1 MKRMRKYAAV
11 LMGAFFLAFCCQM
24 NAEAAESVAP
34 FTADQLMAV
43 VNAQCLNVT
52 SVRQTITEN
61 VQAVDAAS
69 QTSVTLNLAA
79 QLEENRTV
87 THSVIGM
94 SMSVGMGSAA
104 MTAGATSVESYTA
117 LENGVVTT
125 WQKDPA
131 TGTWST
137 AQAPATYEQMT
148 AANGTLMLSGISA
161 AGAPVTTDGRVYRFT
176 GTVDASLMSDMAD
189 VLESSGISADGSF
202 PVVVEIDAAT
212 FYPRSIVIGMPNLT
226 MPEMPGMTA
235 TATVA
240 VVYDGFNQFD
250 AIALPGA
257 NAA

>member
-1 MKRMRKYAAV
+1 MQRRLRASRFYR
-11 LMGAFFLAFCCQM
+11 G
-24 NAEAAESVAP
+24 S
-34 FTADQLMAV
+34 ADGGSQR
-43 VNAQCLNVT
+43 QCLNVT

-161 AGAPVTTDGRVYRFT
+161 AGAPVTTDGQVYRFT

-189 VLESSGISADGSF
+189 VLESSGFRQMARSRWWWRS
-202 PVVVEIDAAT
+202 T
-212 FYPRSIVIGMPNLT
+212 RPRSI
-226 MPEMPGMTA
+226 PEASLSGCR
-235 TATVA
+235 
-240 VVYDGFNQFD
+240 
-250 AIALPGA
+250 I
-257 NAA
+257 

>member
-148 AANGTLMLSGISA
+148 AANGNADAERDQRGGCARDDRRPGLSLYRHGGCVPHVGYGRRIGVFRDFGRWLVPGGGGDRRGHVLSQKHRYRDA
-161 AGAPVTTDGRVYRFT
+161 ESDDARNAG
-176 GTVDASLMSDMAD
+176 
-189 VLESSGISADGSF
+189 
-202 PVVVEIDAAT
+202 
-212 FYPRSIVIGMPNLT
+212 
-226 MPEMPGMTA
+226 
-235 TATVA
+235 
-240 VVYDGFNQFD
+240 YDGNRYGSSC
-250 AIALPGA
+250 L
-257 NAA
+257 

>member
-1 MKRMRKYAAV
+1 
-11 LMGAFFLAFCCQM
+11 
-24 NAEAAESVAP
+24 
-34 FTADQLMAV
+34 MAV

-161 AGAPVTTDGRVYRFT
+161 AGAPVTTDGQVYRFT

>member
-1 MKRMRKYAAV
+1 
-11 LMGAFFLAFCCQM
+11 
-24 NAEAAESVAP
+24 
-34 FTADQLMAV
+34 MAV

-148 AANGTLMLSGISA
+148 AANGNADAERDQRGGCARDDRRPGLSLYRHG
-161 AGAPVTTDGRVYRFT
+161 GCVPHVGYGRRIGVF
-176 GTVDASLMSDMAD
+176 
-189 VLESSGISADGSF
+189 GISADGSF